1 MNAIF
6 ERLKGIL
13 HEGECEKRIQYSI
26 EHLFAVRKTKFKV
39 RELFAKTLQKYDQ
52 RHILVSIYLIVCFI
66 FVKDH
71 EGVIPELDLVEEEDI
86 ITHNYDLLDKIDPE
100 DKENIFKFDP

>member
-1 MNAIF
+1 MR
-6 ERLKGIL
+6 ERLIVWF
-13 HEGECEKRIQYSI
+13 
-26 EHLFAVRKTKFKV
+26 LF
-39 RELFAKTLQKYDQ
+39 L
-52 RHILVSIYLIVCFI
+52 
-66 FVKDH
+66 KDH